1 MTVFQKKE
9 KAKIIWND
17 FFNIILI
24 TIAKYL
30 ELIISLRLCLLNWS
44 GLSLSLKKLRKRC
57 KFEKIHGKHG
67 KVSKNCLSVIN
78 EKVADFSFG
87 GPSYFSVKFFFRK
100 GQTLLSYTY
109 NLKFYHQYN
118 ENFFNKFWSE
128 PYCCLLF
135 TVVYCLLLLIVYC
148 CLLFTVVYCLL
159 LFIVYCLSVII
170 CLLLCRCLMIVLN
183 LAYLHGSIQVF
194 MQHILL
200 NQLTTN
206 FSHHIET
213 I

>member
-9 KAKIIWND
+9 KGKIIWND

-30 ELIISLRLCLLNWS
+30 ELIVSLRLCLLNWS
-44 GLSLSLKKLRKRC
+44 GLSLSLKKPRKRC

-87 GPSYFSVKFFFRK
+87 GTSYFSVKFFFRK

-135 TVVYCLLLLIVYC
+135 TVVYCLLL
-148 CLLFTVVYCLL
+148 
-159 LFIVYCLSVII
+159 FIVYCLSVII

-194 MQHILL
+194 MQHTLL